1 MPFRYAALRWAEGC
15 GRRNTSRA
23 QMSNTILKRPTFC
36 HVCGYDTD
44 AANSLVEGP
53 GRQLPAPGDLSVC
66 LNCGTLAIL
75 APDMALR
82 APKPEDCGNLPE
94 AALVA
99 QFAVRQRGRLAP

>member
-1 MPFRYAALRWAEGC
+1 
-15 GRRNTSRA
+15 
-23 QMSNTILKRPTFC
+23 MSNTKLKRPTFC
-36 HVCGYDTD
+36 HVCGYETD

-82 APKPEDCGNLPE
+82 APKPEECGNLPE